1 MYKKILLPLD
11 MSDFGEQVLPVVKAA
26 VPANQTELTLVYCIE
41 PHKYILGGSTD
52 EQRVID
58 SIVSDIQPRA
68 ADYLYKVEK
77 RLQSDGYN
85 VVTRIGQGD
94 AAECI
99 VNFADEFGVDLIAMT
114 THGRTGVIREA
125 LGSVADRVMRT
136 AEQPVLLVRN
146 KTAAADKQPIRRI
159 LVPLDGS
166 LLSEEALEHAKGI
179 AQTTRASIHLL
190 HVLQPMQDWE
200 EQLLH
205 GLDRPFETMSEPRAT
220 DAGAYLERVRQNV
233 EAAQHSAT
241 AKLYTGIVGD
251 SILTAAKSEEA
262 DLIVMGSHGYGGY
275 KRWVYGS
282 IANRIVHDA
291 TCPLL
296 MVRTVPE
303 GKDSSSLLEPGL
315 AVGI

>member
-1 MYKKILLPLD
+1 MYRKILIPVD

-26 VPANQTELTLVYCIE
+26 AQAATTQLQLVYCIE
-41 PHKYILGGSTD
+41 PSKYILGGVAD
-52 EQRVID
+52 DQQVID
-58 SIVSDIQPRA
+58 SIVSEIRPQA
-68 ADYLYKVEK
+68 SDYLYKLEK
-77 RLQSDGYN
+77 QLQTDGYN
-85 VVTRIGQGD
+85 VATRIGQGD
-94 AAECI
+94 AAQFI
-99 VNFADEFGVDLIAMT
+99 VDTADEVGADLIAMT

-146 KTAAADKQPIRRI
+146 KTAAADHYPLRRI

-166 LLSEEALEHAKGI
+166 QLSEEALEHAKTI
-179 AQTTRASIHLL
+179 AQTSGASIHLL

-200 EQLLH
+200 QQLLH
-205 GLDRPFETMSEPRAT
+205 GLDRPFETMSEPYPA
-220 DAGAYLERVRQNV
+220 DAKTYLERVRQNL

-251 SILTAAKSEEA
+251 EILTAAQSEQA

-282 IANRIVHDA
+282 IANRVVHEA
-291 TCPLL
+291 PCPLV
-296 MVRTVPE
+296 MVRHVPE
-303 GKDSSSLLEPGL
+303 EKDVPALRDAAV
-315 AVGI
+315 AVGL